1 MASSQYNFKKIVT
14 IPTAQDFIDIILS
27 KTQRKT
33 PTVVHK
39 QYKISRI
46 RQFYLRKI
54 KFTQQSFHDKIQL
67 ILTEFP
73 KLEEVHPFYADLMN
87 VLYDKNHY
95 KLALGQMSIAKNL
108 IDNVAKDYGR
118 MMKFADSLY
127 RCKCLKRAALG
138 RMATIMKRQT
148 QSLQYLEQV
157 RQHLS
162 RLPSIDPNTRTLL
175 VCGYP
180 NVGKSSFLNKITR
193 ADVEVQ
199 PYAFTTKSL
208 YVGHTDYKYL
218 RWQVV
223 DTPGILDHSLEDRN
237 TIEMQSITAL
247 AHLRAAIL
255 YVMDLSETCGYT
267 LEEQLNLFNSIK
279 VLFTNKPLIIVLN
292 KIDIKRLDELS
303 EEKQAIFEQFRKDD
317 VRIMEMS
324 AFSEEGVIEVRNE
337 ACDRLLAHRVDIKL
351 KSRKVNDVL
360 NRLHVA
366 QPQKRDEQV
375 RAPFIPDGVLRKLES
390 MQVNQGDGEVEKP
403 KKKTERDLEVELE
416 EDYHLDLR
424 KTWSLAND
432 DEKYDI
438 LPEIYRNKNI
448 ADFVDPDIMKKL
460 EELEQEEE
468 AREEAGFYDIEDEE
482 DDEETTAIRKLAKKI
497 RYKRQVIIGDARSKK
512 QARRTPSVP
521 RPKKAISR
529 ERLESTMSELG
540 IDMDNKEDSH
550 YVAKMHETRSRSLNR
565 PEIKRK
571 REDSEG
577 NVRSSSK
584 VPRDQSGVRDVAMA
598 KKARKITKIGQ
609 RKINLGGKKGE
620 SDRSIAVKKP
630 KHLFSGKRSTG
641 KTDRR

>member
-1 MASSQYNFKKIVT
+1 MASSQYNFKKIIT

-33 PTVVHK
+33 PTVIHK
-39 QYKISRI
+39 QYKIARI
-46 RQFYLRKI
+46 RNFYLRKI
-54 KFTQQSFHDKIQL
+54 KFTQQSFHDKLQL

-95 KLALGQMSIAKNL
+95 KLALGQLNIAKNL

-138 RMATIMKRQT
+138 RMATILKRQT

-175 VCGYP
+175 ICGYP

-223 DTPGILDHSLEDRN
+223 DTPGILDHSLEERN
-237 TIEMQSITAL
+237 TIEMQAITAL
-247 AHLRAAIL
+247 AHLRAAVL
-255 YVMDLSETCGYT
+255 YVMDVSETCGYT
-267 LEEQLNLFNSIK
+267 LEEQLNLFNNIK
-279 VLFTNKPLIIVLN
+279 VLFTNKPLLIVVN
-292 KIDIKRLDELS
+292 KTDIKRLDELP
-303 EEKQAIFEQFRKDD
+303 EEKKAIFEEFRKEDI
-317 VRIMEMS
+317 RIMEMS
-324 AFSEEGVIEVRNE
+324 NFSEEGVIEVRNE
-337 ACDRLLAHRVDIKL
+337 ACDRLLAHRVDMKL

-360 NRLHVA
+360 NRLHIA
-366 QPQKRDEQV
+366 QPQKRDERV
-375 RAPFIPDGVLRKLES
+375 RAPFIPEGVIQRMES
-390 MQVNQGDGEVEKP
+390 MQVSNTEEQP
-403 KKKTERDLEVELE
+403 AKKKTERDLEIELE

-424 KTWSLAND
+424 KTWALANN
-432 DEKYDI
+432 DERYDV
-438 LPEIYRNKNI
+438 LPEIYRNKNV
-448 ADFVDPDIMKKL
+448 ADFIDPDIMKKL
-460 EELEQEEE
+460 EELEREEE
-468 AREEAGFYDIEDEE
+468 AREQAGYYDIEESE

-497 RYKRQVIIGDARSKK
+497 RYKRQVIIGEARSKK

-521 RPKKAISR
+521 RPKLPVAR
-529 ERLESTMSELG
+529 ERLENTMSGLG

-550 YVAKMHETRSRSLNR
+550 YVAKIHETRSRSLKR
-565 PEIKRK
+565 PETKRQ

-584 VPRDQSGVRDVAMA
+584 VPRDQSGIRDVNMA
-598 KKARKITKIGQ
+598 KKAKILAKVGQ
-609 RKINLGGKKGE
+609 RKTTANARTGE
-620 SDRSIAVKKP
+620 ADRRIFVKKP
-630 KHLFSGKRSTG
+630 KHLFAGKRSIG

>member
-1 MASSQYNFKKIVT
+1 MASSQYNFKKIIT

-39 QYKISRI
+39 QYKIARI
-46 RQFYLRKI
+46 RNFYLRKI
-54 KFTQQSFHDKIQL
+54 KFTQQSFHDKLQA

-95 KLALGQMSIAKNL
+95 KLALGQLNIAKNL
-108 IDNVAKDYGR
+108 IDNVSKDYAR

-138 RMATIMKRQT
+138 RMATIVKRQA

-175 VCGYP
+175 ICGYP

-237 TIEMQSITAL
+237 TIEMQAITAL

-255 YVMDLSETCGYT
+255 YVMDISETCGYT
-267 LEEQLNLFNSIK
+267 LEEQLNLFNNIK
-279 VLFTNKPLIIVLN
+279 VLFTNKPLIIALN

-303 EEKQAIFEQFRKDD
+303 PEKRAVFEQFAKDD
-317 VRIMEMS
+317 VKIVEMS
-324 AFSEEGVIEVRNE
+324 TFSEEGVIEVRNE

-360 NRLHVA
+360 NRLHVT
-366 QPQKRDEQV
+366 QPLKRDERV
-375 RAPFIPDGVLRKLES
+375 RAPYIPEGVIQRLES
-390 MQVNQGDGEVEKP
+390 MQVNNCQDQP
-403 KKKTERDLEVELE
+403 AKKKTERDLEVELE

-424 KTWSLAND
+424 KTWCLENS
-432 DEKYDI
+432 DERYDVI
-438 LPEIYRNKNI
+438 PEIYRNKNI
-448 ADFVDPDIMKKL
+448 ADYIDPEIMAKL
-460 EELEQEEE
+460 EELEHEEE
-468 AREEAGFYDIEDEE
+468 ARDQAGFYDLDESE

-497 RYKRQVIIGDARSKK
+497 RYKRQVIIGESRSKK

-521 RPKKAISR
+521 RPKKPIVR
-529 ERLESTMSELG
+529 EHLESTMSELG

-550 YVAKMHETRSRSLNR
+550 YVAKMHETRSRSLSR
-565 PEIKRK
+565 PATKRK

-584 VPRDQSGVRDVAMA
+584 VPRDKSGVRDVKMA
-598 KKARKITKIGQ
+598 TKARKINKLGQ
-609 RKINLGGKKGE
+609 RKMNLDARLGE
-620 SDRSIAVKKP
+620 SDRRIFTEKP
-630 KHLFSGKRSTG
+630 KHLFSGKRSSG

>member
-1 MASSQYNFKKIVT
+1 MASQYNFKKIIT

-46 RQFYLRKI
+46 RNFYLRKI
-54 KFTQQSFHDKIQL
+54 KFTQQSFHDKLQL

-95 KLALGQMSIAKNL
+95 KLALGQLSIAKNL

-118 MMKFADSLY
+118 MLKFADSLY
-127 RCKCLKRAALG
+127 RCKCLKKAALG
-138 RMATIMKRQT
+138 RMATIVKRQN

-237 TIEMQSITAL
+237 TIEMQAITAL

-255 YVMDLSETCGYT
+255 YVMDVSETCGYT
-267 LEEQLNLFNSIK
+267 LEEQLNLFNNIK
-279 VLFTNKPLIIVLN
+279 VLFTNKPLLIVVN
-292 KIDIKRLDELS
+292 KIDIKRLDELP
-303 EEKQAIFEQFRKDD
+303 EDKKAVFEQFRKDD
-317 VRIMEMS
+317 VRIIEMS
-324 AFSEEGVIEVRNE
+324 TFSEEGVIEVRNE

-366 QPQKRDEQV
+366 QPLKRDDRV
-375 RAPFIPDGVLRKLES
+375 RAPFIPEGVIQGLES
-390 MQVNQGDGEVEKP
+390 MQVTPSKGT

-424 KTWSLAND
+424 KTWSLENND
-432 DEKYDI
+432 ERYDV
-438 LPEIYRNKNI
+438 LPEIHGNKNI
-448 ADFVDPDIMKKL
+448 ADFIDPDIMAKL
-460 EELEQEEE
+460 EELEREEE
-468 AREEAGFYDIEDEE
+468 AREQAGFYDIDESE

-521 RPKKAISR
+521 RPKLPIAR
-529 ERLESTMSELG
+529 ERLENTMSELG

-550 YVAKMHETRSRSLNR
+550 YVAKMHETRSRSLSR
-565 PEIKRK
+565 PETKRK

-584 VPRDQSGVRDVAMA
+584 RPRDQSGIRDVAMA
-598 KKARKITKIGQ
+598 KKARKVNKISQ
-609 RKINLGGKKGE
+609 RKNNLDARIGE
-620 SDRSIAVKKP
+620 SDRRVFVKRP
-630 KHLFSGKRSTG
+630 KHLFSGKRSSG